1 MFNKL
6 RAACGHVVTYLK
18 NRLEETSTKVAI
30 TTTIVSAAAL
40 SPPWSYVFIAVSV
53 AFAIT
58 PTSGGKSE

>member
-1 MFNKL
+1 MFDHL
-6 RAACGHVVTYLK
+6 RAACGHVITYVK

-30 TTTIVSAAAL
+30 TTAILSAAAL
-40 SPPWSYVFIAVSV
+40 SAPWSYVFIAVSV